1 MIETQNRYYNK
12 LIKKYKTDRK
22 IVGWGSQKSQEKR
35 FQILINYISK
45 DDKIK
50 LLDVGCGR
58 ADLFGFFKKKKFN
71 NIVYTG
77 LDLNKSFIKIAKRKF
92 KKNSFINKDFIQ
104 AKIKKYDIIFI
115 SGLFNLRVK
124 NHNLFLERMIK
135 KGISKSNKIFIF
147 NVMSIYAPFKEKKF
161 FYSDPLIL
169 SKFIK
174 KYSTKFIIDHSY
186 FDHDFT
192 IVVYK

>member
-58 ADLFGFFKKKKFN
+58 ADLFGFFKKKK
-71 NIVYTG
+71 V
-77 LDLNKSFIKIAKRKF
+77 
-92 KKNSFINKDFIQ
+92 
-104 AKIKKYDIIFI
+104 
-115 SGLFNLRVK
+115 
-124 NHNLFLERMIK
+124 
-135 KGISKSNKIFIF
+135 
-147 NVMSIYAPFKEKKF
+147 
-161 FYSDPLIL
+161 
-169 SKFIK
+169 
-174 KYSTKFIIDHSY
+174 
-186 FDHDFT
+186 
-192 IVVYK
+192 